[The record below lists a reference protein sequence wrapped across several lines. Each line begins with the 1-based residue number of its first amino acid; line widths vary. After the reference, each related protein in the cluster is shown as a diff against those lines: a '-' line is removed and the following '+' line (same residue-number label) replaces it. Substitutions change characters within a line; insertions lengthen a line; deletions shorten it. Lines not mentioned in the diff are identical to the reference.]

1 MNLSLKINDIKI
13 EVSSELG
20 VNSGLDIHLAL
31 QNDPTSAVNHEKI
44 ILEISRALTNPSTSK
59 DHVEEFFSEVRKI
72 TQSCLLLF
80 TIIYKL
86 LNRGLH
92 CVHCVKFLLACL

>member
-31 QNDPTSAVNHEKI
+31 QNDPTSSAANREKI
-44 ILEISRALTNPSTSK
+44 ILEISRKQTNASTTE
-59 DHVEEFFSEVRKI
+59 DVAEEVFSEV
-72 TQSCLLLF
+72 
-80 TIIYKL
+80 
-86 LNRGLH
+86 
-92 CVHCVKFLLACL
+92 